1 MRIALQNG
9 LLNKKLFIVFFI
21 NKKII
26 YLHKLK
32 KKIMKTLLS
41 LLIIMCFG
49 FTIYAQGMAHNPS
62 NIYSDGYVSQIKITI
77 GHEDLGYPSGYDILG
92 DEPGEKLGTRC
103 PALLRYVNNKS
114 DYVGGSLIDE
124 TNNKKTTIVDIKV
137 EIFDN
142 YSILTVYGEDFNCS
156 VHTET
161 GYILE
166 ITSSSTLFGDIG
178 KHIIIWKIIKI

>member
-49 FTIYAQGMAHNPS
+49 FTIYAQ
-62 NIYSDGYVSQIKITI
+62 
-77 GHEDLGYPSGYDILG
+77 
-92 DEPGEKLGTRC
+92 PG
-103 PALLRYVNNKS
+103 S
-114 DYVGGSLIDE
+114 SGSLVVDRHGKLVGMI
-124 TNNKKTTIVDIKV
+124 TAVARGMGHASYGPTFQQLKK
-137 EIFDN
+137 
-142 YSILTVYGEDFNCS
+142 Y
-156 VHTET
+156 
-161 GYILE
+161 LE
-166 ITSSSTLFGDIG
+166 
-178 KHIIIWKIIKI
+178 